1 MINGF
6 KTPETRQEAEQ
17 RLERTRADVIAIGR
31 QLNDETRAKWF
42 LETDR
47 TRDDYI
53 KWREMAVRAKA
64 TKEKEQAS
72 LEVWVRED
80 KRRRQSFLT
89 ERIIGDPNSPEAL
102 LRAMYHIVRAA
113 TMEKRLTLDRDE
125 ALAFAKTRDFL
136 SEAAFAPE
144 NPSNGTVKDD
154 SRYRLIGED
163 VDILFPVPKRRSY
176 WAFLRRV
183 AGD

>member
-1 MINGF
+1 MANGF
-6 KTPETRQEAEQ
+6 RTPETKQEAEQ
-17 RLERTRADVIAIGR
+17 RLERTRADVVAISR

-53 KWREMAVRAKA
+53 KWRDMAVRAKA
-64 TKEKEQAS
+64 TKEKEQAN

-89 ERIIGDPNSPEAL
+89 ERIVGDPNSAESL
-102 LRAMYHIVRAA
+102 LRAMYRIVRAA

-125 ALAFAKTRDFL
+125 AVAFAETRDFL
-136 SEAAFAPE
+136 SDAAFAPE
-144 NPSNGTVKDD
+144 NGGTVKDP
-154 SRYRLIGED
+154 SRYTLIGED
-163 VDILFPVPKRRSY
+163 VDTLFPSPKRRSV
-176 WAFLRRV
+176 WAFLRRK